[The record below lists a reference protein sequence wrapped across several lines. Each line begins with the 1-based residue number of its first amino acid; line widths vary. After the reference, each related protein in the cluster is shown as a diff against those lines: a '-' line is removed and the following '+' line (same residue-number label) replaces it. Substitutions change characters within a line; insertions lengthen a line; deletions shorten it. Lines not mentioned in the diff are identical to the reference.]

1 VRQRH
6 WAVLLLLPFL
16 LSGCSV
22 LDTLTGS
29 GGSAR
34 SGSATPAPSGSPWI
48 VVAPGS
54 ATPSPT
60 PSHPTSSPT
69 ATAAAGFLR
78 PPSPTPGPT
87 SSPTCATKAYD
98 FWHINSLTVTPG
110 TTSAKVSWHN
120 VGGYNPVQFRL
131 TAISQHLVP
140 GKQRDVGWVT
150 ISPPAQCGPVTA
162 TITGLSRKTPY
173 VFSVDAVVRRTSGDG
188 AHAATIARS
197 GPVYTN

>member
-6 WAVLLLLPFL
+6 WAALLLLPFL

-22 LDTLTGS
+22 LDTLTG
-29 GGSAR
+29 GGSA
-34 SGSATPAPSGSPWI
+34 GSASAAPGPSGSPWL

-60 PSHPTSSPT
+60 PSRPTTTPT
-69 ATAAAGFLR
+69 VPALAGILR

-87 SSPTCATKAYD
+87 SSSTCATVTYD
-98 FWHINSLTVTPG
+98 FWHISSLTVVPG
-110 TTSAKVSWHN
+110 KTSAKVSWHH

-150 ISPPAQCGPVTA
+150 ITPPARCGPVSA
-162 TITGLSRKTPY
+162 TITGLSSKTPY
-173 VFSVDAVVRRTSGDG
+173 VFSVDAVVVRTSGDG